1 LQSVAGRPDR
11 LAQLQALGCTAHFL
25 GRLHNFVVQPSRSHF
40 HVWRQPAE
48 FVQLSWALRLA
59 RNLYVALRLA
69 ATDAVSRKSPMD
81 FRSNEAGRTAVWEAN
96 GATPDGSSSVGS
108 QYVR

>member
-1 LQSVAGRPDR
+1 LQSVAGKPDR
-11 LAQLQALGCTAHFL
+11 LAQLQALGCPAQFL
-25 GRLHNFVVQPSRSHF
+25 SRLHDLRMQPSRSHF
-40 HVWRQPAE
+40 YIWQQPAE
-48 FVQLSWALRLA
+48 FIRFSCTPKLA

-96 GATPDGSSSVGS
+96 GATPVGSSSVGS
-108 QYVR
+108 QHAR